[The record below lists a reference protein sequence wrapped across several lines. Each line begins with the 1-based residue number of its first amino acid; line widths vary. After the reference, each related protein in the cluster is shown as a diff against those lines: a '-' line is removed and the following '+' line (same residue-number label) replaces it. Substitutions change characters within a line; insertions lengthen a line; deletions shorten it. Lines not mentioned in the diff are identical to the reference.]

1 MKHPCV
7 ELYFEVEVGRLD
19 IRIWL
24 KTDHELPHGSVPISI
39 YDKMA
44 HIKNGVLGLKCDERE
59 KAVEHLERVAG
70 ISAFQ
75 VAYRHD
81 FNRTAT
87 IVYREWP

>member
-7 ELYFEVEVGRLD
+7 ELYFEVETGPLD

-24 KTDHELPHGSVPISI
+24 KTNDTTTEGRVSERAYLLQDSLLKSI
-39 YDKMA
+39 FMMRCVNKEEM
-44 HIKNGVLGLKCDERE
+44 IQF
-59 KAVEHLERVAG
+59 LEVQNG

-81 FNRTAT
+81 GRRTG
-87 IVYREWP
+87 IVVYREWP